1 MALISA
7 NPLGSSCVVAVRVQ
21 LDMADMEPPDRK
33 PQSDGSEMGWR
44 ALGYLLSGI
53 IFWGGLGYLVDLWL
67 ELPRVGL
74 LVGMLV
80 GAAAGM
86 YLLMKQMSP

>member
-1 MALISA
+1 
-7 NPLGSSCVVAVRVQ
+7 
-21 LDMADMEPPDRK
+21 MADRKSPDDK
-33 PQSDGSEMGWR
+33 PKSDGSEMGYR

-53 IFWGGLGYLVDLWL
+53 IFWGGLGYLIDLWL
-67 ELPRVGL
+67 GLPKVGL

-86 YLLMKQMSP
+86 YLLIKQMSKLLTDTD

>member
-7 NPLGSSCVVAVRVQ
+7 NPLGSSCVAAVRVQ
-21 LDMADMEPPDRK
+21 LDMADKQPPDHK

-53 IFWGGLGYLVDLWL
+53 IVWGGLGYLVDLWL
-67 ELPRVGL
+67 GLPKVGL

-86 YLLMKQMSP
+86 YLLIKQMSP

>member
-1 MALISA
+1 
-7 NPLGSSCVVAVRVQ
+7 
-21 LDMADMEPPDRK
+21 MADRKSPDDQ
-33 PQSDGSEMGWR
+33 PQPDGSEMGWR

-53 IFWGGLGYLVDLWL
+53 IFWGGAGYLVDLWL
-67 ELPRVGL
+67 GLPKVGL

-86 YLLMKQMSP
+86 YLLFKQMSQLLTFTD

>member
-1 MALISA
+1 
-7 NPLGSSCVVAVRVQ
+7 
-21 LDMADMEPPDRK
+21 MADMEPPDRK
-33 PQSDGSEMGWR
+33 PQPDGSDMGWR

-67 ELPRVGL
+67 ELPKVGL

-80 GAAAGM
+80 GAAAGI
-86 YLLMKQMSP
+86 YLLIKQMSP

>member
-1 MALISA
+1 
-7 NPLGSSCVVAVRVQ
+7 
-21 LDMADMEPPDRK
+21 MADRKSPDDHK
-33 PQSDGSEMGWR
+33 PESNGSEAGYR

-53 IFWGGLGYLVDLWL
+53 IFWGGAGYLVDLWL
-67 ELPRVGL
+67 GLPKVGL

-86 YLLMKQMSP
+86 YLLIKQMSK